1 MVQIRELN
9 WNDATG
15 KEVRI
20 YRNLNNHRISVQV
33 RQDKAWRVVGHITDC
48 VLANVHFHISEKG
61 RQRVIKESTK
71 NVHAWASG
79 KLIAQFD
86 DSIPTPVDLSY
97 NPYQNKTFVER
108 SSQREVVDCRYLA
121 VRDNLVFVSEDALK
135 QNSPIVIPNLLD
147 YLDRLV
153 PQSLQWRGAAA

>member
-1 MVQIRELN
+1 MAQIRELH
-9 WNDATG
+9 WNDAIG

-20 YRNLNNHRISVQV
+20 YRNLNNHRISVQI
-33 RQDKAWRVVGHITDC
+33 RQGEAWRVVGHITGC
-48 VLANVHFHISEKG
+48 VLASVHFHVSEKG

-86 DSIPTPVDLSY
+86 DSISTSIDLSY

-108 SSQREVVDCRYLA
+108 SSQREIVECRYLT

-135 QNSPIVIPNLLD
+135 QDSPIVIPNLLG

-153 PQSLQWRGAAA
+153 PQSLQWQGMAA